1 MVISYIINYIFMEK
15 LMEQITVSEVLSK
28 FNNSQTELANAI
40 GVSRQAVNKWLSN
53 NSIPLLRQY
62 QLKDIIANQENASE

>member
-1 MVISYIINYIFMEK
+1 
-15 LMEQITVSEVLSK
+15 MEQITVSEVLSK

>member
-1 MVISYIINYIFMEK
+1 
-15 LMEQITVSEVLSK
+15 MEQITVSEVLSK

-62 QLKDIIANQENASE
+62 QLKDIIANQENTSE